1 MKLAPRL
8 LLQSLAI
15 VGVMVISVVLIIDNQ
30 LHSSIVEQTTHD
42 LAGEARLVATEW
54 RPDVDP
60 DSLADQ
66 AGVAT
71 GHRITLIDST
81 GHVVGDSEFDGPALQ
96 ALENHATR
104 PEVVAARQT
113 GIGSIKR
120 MSPSTGEEQLYVAVK
135 APRGTARVSVTT
147 RAIEEIFASA
157 RSGVLVAGLISFL
170 LAGILAVLFSR
181 SVSRPIVDLSNVARS
196 LAAGERKR
204 HPPLAAPGEVGDLA
218 DAVHRLA
225 EQLEARI
232 SALAAE
238 QSVLSALVETLNEG
252 VIAISPAHEVVRI
265 SETGRRLLS
274 IDRPVPFGV
283 DFLPR
288 DATLRNAIALALSG
302 TATEP
307 EELII
312 DETTLSLTARPL
324 VNGGAVVALFDLTPI
339 RKLEAVRRDFVANV
353 SHELRTPLTIIGGF
367 AETLQDPDIPAARRA
382 EFAKTIF
389 SNTQRMQ
396 RIVDELLDLSRIETG
411 HWRPRPEPIRI
422 ADLAAEVF
430 ARSAAS
436 AKSKSVTLD
445 TSIDPDAQTIVADR
459 TALEQVLMNLV
470 ENALRHTGEGGRI
483 AIETLA
489 EADGVSLIVSDTGTG
504 IPPEHLPRIFER
516 FYRADSGRSR
526 EAGGTGL
533 GLAIVRHLVE
543 AHGGMVRAESVVGT
557 GTTIR
562 IFFPA
567 YAERQN
573 PLIAGRSD
581 QS

>member
-30 LHSSIVEQTTHD
+30 LYSSIVDRTTHD
-42 LAGEARLVATEW
+42 IAGEARLVATEW
-54 RPDVDP
+54 RADVDP

-66 AGVAT
+66 AGAAT

-104 PEVVAARQT
+104 PEVVAARRT
-113 GIGSIKR
+113 GIGSIRR
-120 MSPSTGEEQLYVAVK
+120 MSPSTGEERLYVAVK

-147 RAIEEIFASA
+147 RAVEDIFASA
-157 RSGVLVAGLISFL
+157 RSGVLAAGLISFL

-274 IDRPVPFGV
+274 IDRPVPFPV
-283 DFLPR
+283 DYLPR
-288 DATLRNAIALALSG
+288 DATLRNAIALAVSG

-307 EELII
+307 EELVI

-339 RKLEAVRRDFVANV
+339 RKLEVVRRDFVANV

-367 AETLQDPDIPAARRA
+367 AETLQDPEIPAARRA

-411 HWRPRPEPIRI
+411 HWRPRPESIRI
-422 ADLAAEVF
+422 ADLAAEVY
-430 ARSAAS
+430 ARSATS
-436 AKSKSVTLD
+436 AKSKSVALD
-445 TSIDPDAQTIVADR
+445 TSIDPSAETIVADR
-459 TALEQVLMNLV
+459 TALEQILINLV

-483 AIETLA
+483 TIQTFPET
-489 EADGVSLIVSDTGTG
+489 DGVSLAVSDTGSG

-526 EAGGTGL
+526 DAGGTGL
-533 GLAIVRHLVE
+533 GLAIVKHLVE
-543 AHGGMVRAESVVGT
+543 AHGGMVRAESVVGA

-567 YAERQN
+567 
-573 PLIAGRSD
+573 
-581 QS
+581 

>member
-1 MKLAPRL
+1 
-8 LLQSLAI
+8 
-15 VGVMVISVVLIIDNQ
+15 MVVSVVLIIDNQ
-30 LHSSIVEQTTHD
+30 LYSSIVDQTTHD

-147 RAIEEIFASA
+147 RAVEDIFASA

-181 SVSRPIVDLSNVARS
+181 SVSKPIVDLSNVARS

-238 QSVLSALVETLNEG
+238 QSVLSTLVETLNEG

-367 AETLQDPDIPAARRA
+367 AETLQDPEIPAARRA

-389 SNTQRMQ
+389 TNTQRMQ

-411 HWRPRPEPIRI
+411 HWRPRPESIRI

-459 TALEQVLMNLV
+459 TALEQILMNLV

-489 EADGVSLIVSDTGTG
+489 EADGVSLIVSDTGSG

-562 IFFPA
+562 IFFP
-567 YAERQN
+567 
-573 PLIAGRSD
+573 S
-581 QS
+581 

>member
-1 MKLAPRL
+1 
-8 LLQSLAI
+8 
-15 VGVMVISVVLIIDNQ
+15 
-30 LHSSIVEQTTHD
+30 
-42 LAGEARLVATEW
+42 
-54 RPDVDP
+54 
-60 DSLADQ
+60 
-66 AGVAT
+66 
-71 GHRITLIDST
+71 
-81 GHVVGDSEFDGPALQ
+81 
-96 ALENHATR
+96 
-104 PEVVAARQT
+104 
-113 GIGSIKR
+113 GSIKR

-135 APRGTARVSVTT
+135 ATRGTARVSVTT
-147 RAIEEIFASA
+147 RAVEEIFASA

-367 AETLQDPDIPAARRA
+367 AETLQDPEIPAARRA

-445 TSIDPDAQTIVADR
+445 TSTDPDAQTIVADR
-459 TALEQVLMNLV
+459 TALEQILMNLV

-562 IFFPA
+562 IFSRRKP
-567 YAERQN
+567 ECRI
-573 PLIAGRSD
+573 PCSPGRSD

>member
-307 EELII
+307 EELIMG
-312 DETTLSLTARPL
+312 DTTFSLTARPL

-367 AETLQDPDIPAARRA
+367 AETLQDPEIPAARRA

-445 TSIDPDAQTIVADR
+445 TSTDPDAQTIVADR
-459 TALEQVLMNLV
+459 TALEQILMNLV

-557 GTTIR
+557 GTTIK